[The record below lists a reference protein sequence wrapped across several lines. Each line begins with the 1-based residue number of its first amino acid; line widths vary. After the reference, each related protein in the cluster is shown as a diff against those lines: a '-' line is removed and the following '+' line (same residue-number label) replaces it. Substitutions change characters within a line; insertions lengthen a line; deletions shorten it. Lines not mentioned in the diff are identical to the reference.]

1 MLSLVNRR
9 SQTWRRERSTGLR
22 SWIRTY
28 CEKLERQYGS
38 PRHGNKRD
46 PLDELVYIILSTR
59 TGEAVFRGIY
69 RDLKRAFPSWDDVA
83 ARRVAEFHRILAPGG
98 LSSVKAYQLLGI
110 FSTLR
115 REFGR
120 ATLTPLK
127 AMSDQDAERF
137 LTSLP
142 GVGKKVAK
150 CVLMY
155 SLDRLVLPVDV
166 HTHRIAMR
174 LGLVAKRRPDTSQ
187 DLIEAQV
194 PPELR
199 YGFHVNAIA
208 HGRTICLPRK
218 PTCGAC
224 VLRECCPYPKKG
236 RRSEL

>member
-1 MLSLVNRR
+1 MASAKIAKRLQAKIASC
-9 SQTWRRERSTGLR
+9 
-22 SWIRTY
+22 
-28 CEKLERQYGS
+28 CELLAQRYGN

-69 RDLKRAFPSWDDVA
+69 RDLKRAFPSWDDVHG
-83 ARRVAEFHRILAPGG
+83 RRVAEFHRILAPGG

-110 FSTLR
+110 FSALR

-120 ATLTPLK
+120 ATLAPLR
-127 AMSDQDAERF
+127 AMADEEAERF

-155 SLDRLVLPVDV
+155 SLDRQVLPVDV
-166 HTHRIAMR
+166 HTHRVAVR
-174 LGLVAKRRPDTSQ
+174 LGLAAKRRPDTSQ

-199 YGFHVNAIA
+199 YGFHVNAVA
-208 HGRTICLPRK
+208 HGRAICLSRRPM
-218 PTCGAC
+218 CGAC
-224 VLRECCPYPKKG
+224 VLRECCPYQERKKK
-236 RRSEL
+236 